1 MSDNP
6 VSTSHEAADAA
17 QVEAIAKYL
26 ESSREM
32 IERLQVLRE
41 RVHDTLNEQFQIVAS
56 DLEQLRGL
64 LGDAANKLS
73 STFRVITAGTQE
85 MGKALDAIDGE
96 AAGSSLGRIR
106 EITSEM
112 TSTTGTTIQSL
123 QFEDMA
129 TQLLAH
135 VNRRLNAL
143 QQFSK
148 EMAILNAGS
157 NHVPPYLTPEEL
169 DESFASL
176 ERHRELLRNDVR
188 KAVQQQSLDSGD
200 IELF

>member
-1 MSDNP
+1 MSDKP
-6 VSTSHEAADAA
+6 VSREQEMADAA
-17 QVEAIAKYL
+17 EVESLAKYL

-32 IERLQVLRE
+32 VERLQQLRE
-41 RVHDTLNEQFQIVAS
+41 GVHDTLNEQFQIVTC

-64 LGDAANKLS
+64 LGDAAGKLS
-73 STFRVITAGTQE
+73 STFRVITAGTTE
-85 MGKALDAIDGE
+85 MGATLDALACPDPGP
-96 AAGSSLGRIR
+96 ALARIR
-106 EITSEM
+106 EITTEM

-135 VNRRLNAL
+135 VNRRLDAL

-148 EMAILNAGS
+148 EMAILNAGT
-157 NHVPPYLTPEEL
+157 NHLPPFLTREEL
-169 DESFASL
+169 DSAFESLA
-176 ERHRELLRNDVR
+176 RHRNLLQNDVR

>member
-1 MSDNP
+1 MSENP
-6 VSTSHEAADAA
+6 VSPSHEAADAA

-32 IERLQVLRE
+32 IERLQLLRE
-41 RVHDTLNEQFQIVAS
+41 GVHDTLNEQFQIVAS
-56 DLEQLRGL
+56 DLEQLRGI
-64 LGDAANKLS
+64 LGDAAGKLS
-73 STFRVITAGTQE
+73 STFRVITAGTQD
-85 MGKALDAIDGE
+85 MGKALDEAE
-96 AAGSSLGRIR
+96 AAAAGGALTRIR
-106 EITSEM
+106 EITSAM

-135 VNRRLNAL
+135 VNQRLIVL
-143 QQFSK
+143 QKFSK

-157 NHVPPYLTPEEL
+157 NHVPPYLTAEEL
-169 DESFASL
+169 DEAFASL
-176 ERHRELLRNDVR
+176 ERHRNLLRNDVR

>member
-1 MSDNP
+1 MSENP
-6 VSTSHEAADAA
+6 VSPSHEAADAA

-32 IERLQVLRE
+32 IERLQLLRE
-41 RVHDTLNEQFQIVAS
+41 GVHDTLNEQFQIVAS
-56 DLEQLRGL
+56 DLEQLRGI
-64 LGDAANKLS
+64 LGDAAGKLS
-73 STFRVITAGTQE
+73 STFRVITAGTQD
-85 MGKALDAIDGE
+85 MGKALDEAE
-96 AAGSSLGRIR
+96 AVAAGGALTRIR
-106 EITSEM
+106 EITSAM

-135 VNRRLNAL
+135 VNQRLIVL
-143 QQFSK
+143 QKFSK

-157 NHVPPYLTPEEL
+157 NHVPPYLTAEEL
-169 DESFASL
+169 DEAFASL
-176 ERHRELLRNDVR
+176 ERHRNLLRNDVR

>member
-1 MSDNP
+1 MSENP
-6 VSTSHEAADAA
+6 VSPSHEAADAA

-32 IERLQVLRE
+32 IERLQLLRE
-41 RVHDTLNEQFQIVAS
+41 GVHDTLNEQFQIVAS
-56 DLEQLRGL
+56 DLEQLRGI
-64 LGDAANKLS
+64 LGDAAGKLS
-73 STFRVITAGTQE
+73 STFRVITASTLE
-85 MGKALDAIDGE
+85 MGKALDAVE
-96 AAGSSLGRIR
+96 AGATGGSFARIR
-106 EITSEM
+106 EITTDM

-135 VNRRLNAL
+135 VNQRLIVL
-143 QQFSK
+143 QKFSK
-148 EMAILNAGS
+148 DMSILNAGS
-157 NHVPPYLTPEEL
+157 NHVPPFLTAEEL
-169 DESFASL
+169 DEAFASL
-176 ERHRELLRNDVR
+176 DRHRDLLRNDVR